1 MATILLDA
9 NVPVFL
15 ASPSSPRRGVCQ
27 TAVERIIERGDRPA
41 LSPQVL
47 YEFWCVATR
56 PTAANGLGWPVSEA
70 WRAIAGFRREFDILH
85 EPPEVLDIW
94 LDLVVA
100 CNLKGKR
107 SHDAHL
113 LATMKANAVSTLLT
127 FNTSDFPAASGITI
141 LSPNS

>member
-9 NVPVFL
+9 NVLVFL

-27 TAVERIIERGDRPA
+27 TAVEKIIERGDRPA

-70 WRAIAGFRREFDILH
+70 WHAIAGFRREFDILH
-85 EPPEVLDIW
+85 DPPEVLDIW
-94 LDLVVA
+94 LDLVLA

-107 SHDAHL
+107 IHDAHL

-127 FNTSDFPAASGITI
+127 FNTSDFPATPGITI
-141 LSPNS
+141 LAPAF